1 MFDRFTDRAKKV
13 MNLARQEAQR
23 FNHEYLGTEHILLGL
38 VQEGSGVAANVLKN
52 MAIDLNKI
60 RTEVEKIVK
69 TGPSMVTMGQL
80 PFTPRA
86 KKVLEL
92 SMEEASNLGHNY
104 IGTEHLLLGLIK
116 ENEGIAAQVLLNL
129 GVKLEDVREEV
140 LEFLGADTS
149 EEDDDESAIG
159 EGGGGG
165 SGGGKSKTPALD
177 AFGRDLTDLA
187 RQGKLDVVI
196 GRNNEIERVIQIL
209 SRRTKNNP
217 VLLGE
222 PGVGKTAIV
231 EGLAQRIIDNEV
243 PELLRGKRIVVL
255 DLALMVAG
263 TKYRGQFEERIKAV
277 MTEVRR
283 VRDVVLFIDEL
294 HTLVGAG
301 GAEGAIDASNV
312 LKPALSRGE
321 IQCIGA
327 TTLDEYRKHIEKDG
341 ALERR
346 FQSVNVDPPSPEEA
360 VAILMG
366 LRDRYEAHH
375 RVKFTDEALET
386 AVELSTRYINNR
398 FLPDKAID
406 VMDEAGARV
415 RIKSMIPPPDLKEI
429 TSEIESLD
437 RNKDEAVTAQDFE
450 KAAQIRDQAYQLRKK
465 KEELQKEW
473 RAEQASKEE
482 TGEVDA
488 EVIAETVSKMTGIPL
503 TRLEKAEAERLL
515 QMEGELAKVVIHQ
528 DDAIKAIAR
537 SVRRSRSGLKD
548 PRRPMGSFIFLGPS
562 GVGKTYLCKQ
572 LAKFMFGDEDA
583 VITMDMSEY
592 MEKHNA
598 SRLVGAPP
606 GYVGYEEGGQLTEK
620 VRRRPY
626 SVVLLDEIEK
636 AHPDVFNMLLQ
647 IMEEGPP
654 DRLLRAARRL
664 QERDPD
670 HDLEPGLGAAQV
682 RRRPGL
688 RQGRPGAERGGPAP
702 AHEGRRDER
711 GRAPLPARVPEP
723 RRRADHLQPADA
735 RRSAAH
741 HRPAARGR
749 ARSPARAR
757 DHRRARQ
764 QGSRLPDRRGLQR
777 GLRRPPAAAR
787 DRAPHRGPPG
797 RAAAAQRG
805 QVLVHHQGHRD
816 RGRQGPALRPGGNP
830 AAAAGA
836 RARGAGGRR
845 RRRRRRELSAAP
857 TERRGPPRE
866 PRGGPRCFHARSDPV
881 TSASK

>member
-1 MFDRFTDRAKKV
+1 VPDPWGPADRLSRPSTPNLMFDRFTDRAKKV

-23 FNHEYLGTEHILLGL
+23 FNHEYLGTEHVLLGL

-52 MAIDLNKI
+52 MGIDLSKI
-60 RTEVEKIVK
+60 RMEVEKIVK

-92 SMEEASNLGHNY
+92 SMEEAGNLGHNY

-129 GVKLEDVREEV
+129 GIKLEDVREEV
-140 LEFLGADTS
+140 LDFLGADTG
-149 EEDDDESAIG
+149 EDDDDEGPISE

-165 SGGGKSKTPALD
+165 TAGGGKSKTPALD
-177 AFGRDLTDLA
+177 SFGRDLTELA
-187 RQGKLDVVI
+187 REGKLDAVI
-196 GRNNEIERVIQIL
+196 GRFDEIERVIQIL

-231 EGLAQRIIDNEV
+231 EGLAQQIIENTV
-243 PELLRGKRIVVL
+243 PEILRGKRIVVL

-283 VRDVVLFIDEL
+283 VKDVVLFIDEL

-346 FQSVNVDPPSPEEA
+346 FQAVNVEPPSPAQA
-360 VAILMG
+360 VEILKG

-375 RVKFTDEALET
+375 RVAYTDEALEL

-415 RIKSMIPPPDLKEI
+415 RINSMVPPPDLKEI
-429 TSEIESLD
+429 TDQIEQLE
-437 RNKDEAVTAQDFE
+437 RNKDEAVASQDFE
-450 KAAQIRDQAYQLRKK
+450 LAAQVRDEAYQLKKK
-465 KEELQKEW
+465 KEEVQDEW
-473 RAEQASKEE
+473 RKEQNEKEQV
-482 TGEVDA
+482 GEVGTD
-488 EVIAETVSKMTGIPL
+488 VIQETVSKMTGIPL
-503 TRLEKAEAERLL
+503 TRLEKAERERLL
-515 QMEGELAKVVIHQ
+515 QMEKELGGVVIHQ
-528 DDAIKAIAR
+528 EDAIAAIAR

-548 PRRPMGSFIFLGPS
+548 PRRPMGSFLFLGPS
-562 GVGKTYLCKQ
+562 GVGKTFLCKQ
-572 LAKFMFGDEDA
+572 LANFMFGDPDA
-583 VITMDMSEY
+583 VVTMDMSEY

-647 IMEEGPP
+647 IMEEGRLTDSFGRHVDFRNVILIMTSNLGSQQMKSGSQLGFGRFDQASEDADERRKKMHSDVMVEVERHFRPEFLNRLDESIVFNP
-654 DRLLRAARRL
+654 LTRDDLRLIVELQLDEVRGRLKDHQITLELTSAAADQLIDKGFNEDYGARPLRRAIERWIEDPLAEHLLRGEFETAKTIWVDRA
-664 QERDPD
+664 QKEDGTPD
-670 HDLEPGLGAAQV
+670 E
-682 RRRPGL
+682 GL
-688 RQGRPGAERGGPAP
+688 RFL
-702 AHEGRRDER
+702 DE
-711 GRAPLPARVPEP
+711 APEP
-723 RRRADHLQPADA
+723 SEPE
-735 RRSAAH
+735 
-741 HRPAARGR
+741 P
-749 ARSPARAR
+749 
-757 DHRRARQ
+757 
-764 QGSRLPDRRGLQR
+764 
-777 GLRRPPAAAR
+777 
-787 DRAPHRGPPG
+787 
-797 RAAAAQRG
+797 
-805 QVLVHHQGHRD
+805 
-816 RGRQGPALRPGGNP
+816 
-830 AAAAGA
+830 AGA
-836 RARGAGGRR
+836 G
-845 RRRRRRELSAAP
+845 
-857 TERRGPPRE
+857 
-866 PRGGPRCFHARSDPV
+866 
-881 TSASK
+881 K